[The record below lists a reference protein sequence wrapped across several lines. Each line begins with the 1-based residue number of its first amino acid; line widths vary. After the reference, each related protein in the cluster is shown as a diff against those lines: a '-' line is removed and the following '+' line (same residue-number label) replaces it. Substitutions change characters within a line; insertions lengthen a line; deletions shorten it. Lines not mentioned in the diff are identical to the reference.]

1 MEEGWVGVVAV
12 RVLVA
17 IRDRDVVVPVQ
28 PREHTGIPLLV
39 HLHPMLEGVKTSMET
54 VKVRGELVHWRGR
67 RRRDLGSGRTS
78 RSTNPRHT
86 RLGSRGGCSCTSII
100 TRIRRRRRGTD
111 NPSIA
116 HLVDNTTVLHVVR
129 GKRMRSNTL

>member
-17 IRDRDVVVPVQ
+17 IRRRDVVIPVQ
-28 PREHTGIPLLV
+28 PHEHTGIPLLV
-39 HLHPMLEGVKTSMET
+39 HLHPMLEGVKASMET
-54 VKVRGELVHWRGR
+54 VKMRGELVYWRR
-67 RRRDLGSGRTS
+67 MRNLGSGRTS
-78 RSTNPRHT
+78 GSTNPRHT

-111 NPSIA
+111 NPSVA
-116 HLVDNTTVLHVVR
+116 HLVDNPTVPHVLR
-129 GKRMRSNTL
+129 GKPMRRNTL